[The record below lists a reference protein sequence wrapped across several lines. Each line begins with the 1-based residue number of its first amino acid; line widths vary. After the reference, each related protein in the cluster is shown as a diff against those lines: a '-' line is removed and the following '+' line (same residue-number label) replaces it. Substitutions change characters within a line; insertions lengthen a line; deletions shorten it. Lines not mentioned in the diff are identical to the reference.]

1 MATMDETADWQ
12 ATQRLRAWERS
23 QLGLRSGQRLL
34 DVGCGLGDAALGLAG
49 DLGAGVEVV
58 GVDASAAM
66 IAGAR
71 ARAHGTKY
79 RVRFAVGDALALD
92 EPAGSFDAVR
102 SERCLQWVT
111 DPEAAVAEMAR
122 VVPANIGGRLAD
134 VVRAAGLRPV
144 AHTMATQT
152 WDAWDPDE
160 SPAPHG
166 CFSMSSLADDLVET
180 GHLPAGGRE
189 RLVATIH
196 AAARADRFSMALT
209 MFGLV
214 AVAPTTSA

>member
-1 MATMDETADWQ
+1 
-12 ATQRLRAWERS
+12 
-23 QLGLRSGQRLL
+23 
-34 DVGCGLGDAALGLAG
+34 
-49 DLGAGVEVV
+49 
-58 GVDASAAM
+58 
-66 IAGAR
+66 
-71 ARAHGTKY
+71 
-79 RVRFAVGDALALD
+79 
-92 EPAGSFDAVR
+92 
-102 SERCLQWVT
+102 
-111 DPEAAVAEMAR
+111 MAR
-122 VVPANIGGRLAD
+122 VVRPGGVVSLLDSDWSTFEIDAGDVELSQRVRDAMRIERRRPANIGGRLAD

-160 SPAPHG
+160 SSAPHG
-166 CFSMSSLADDLVET
+166 CFSMSSRADDLVET